1 MVHRITVSTDDK
13 VPFMGSTVI
22 EADSLNGDK
31 QSPIIK
37 SIYKGSPV
45 LHLVLLGSIIKSIYK
60 GSPVLH
66 LVLLG
71 CHSVQY
77 LYQCEVGKE

>member
-1 MVHRITVSTDDK
+1 MYLHFTCLSMVHRITVSTDDK

-45 LHLVLLGSIIKSIYK
+45 LHLVLLG
-60 GSPVLH
+60 
-66 LVLLG
+66 